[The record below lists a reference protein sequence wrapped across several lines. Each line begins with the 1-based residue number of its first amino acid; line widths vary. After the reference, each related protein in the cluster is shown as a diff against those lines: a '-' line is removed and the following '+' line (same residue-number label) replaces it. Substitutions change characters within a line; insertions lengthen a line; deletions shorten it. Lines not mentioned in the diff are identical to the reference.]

1 MIKKTGILALVV
13 CLFLVLLSPGLAQ
26 AEGELTILDSSAQVE
41 FPSMLSFNLSAE
53 SDVDIT
59 DIRLRYTVERVSFAE
74 VVSEVYVEFV
84 HAPAVD
90 IEWAFDL
97 KKVGGLPPGSV
108 IDYWWVVKDARGDE
122 VETAPTQLQ
131 FDDNRYS
138 WRSLSEGEI
147 TIYWY
152 GEDESFAEEL
162 MVAAQQALGR
172 LEENT
177 GARLERTAR
186 LYIYAD
192 AADLQGAMIYPQ
204 EWTGGVAFTR
214 HSTIAIGIASNNIDW
229 GKRAIAHELT
239 HLVVHQVALNPYNDL
254 PAWLDEGLAMSSEG
268 PPESWYSDYID
279 EAIAGD
285 GLISVRS
292 LSSPFSAYAAQARL
306 SYAQSYSIVQFLVNN
321 YGSDK
326 MLGLLNAFREGNTY
340 DGALEKVYGFDMDGL
355 DMLWRDYITAP
366 ATAGETW

>member
-41 FPSMLSFNLSAE
+41 FPSRLSFNLSAE

-204 EWTGGVAFTR
+204 EWTGGVAFTIISTGVR
-214 HSTIAIGIASNNIDW
+214 GRLPMSLLIWLFTRWHSIPITTCLPGSMKVWPCLLRGHRNHGIRI
-229 GKRAIAHELT
+229 
-239 HLVVHQVALNPYNDL
+239 
-254 PAWLDEGLAMSSEG
+254 
-268 PPESWYSDYID
+268 
-279 EAIAGD
+279 
-285 GLISVRS
+285 ISMR
-292 LSSPFSAYAAQARL
+292 R
-306 SYAQSYSIVQFLVNN
+306 
-321 YGSDK
+321 
-326 MLGLLNAFREGNTY
+326 
-340 DGALEKVYGFDMDGL
+340 
-355 DMLWRDYITAP
+355 
-366 ATAGETW
+366 